1 MRLAKRMK
9 GCVLMFS
16 DIKRKLGEKSKR
28 AVALLATLILLC
40 GFTGCDNKE
49 ANSTPVAESKDSQNS
64 EAKSGNTG
72 SSDDQNG
79 AQSEFDFDE
88 AVKNITLFGQQIS
101 LPCKWSDFGEDF
113 SHDDIFI
120 PADDDLSCNLLY
132 KGKKIGVIFFG
143 NCDVEHSDEIETKPV
158 VCISVGHYD
167 YGYPY
172 DEEEL
177 DWLDRAEY
185 YTGLLEFG
193 FSEFTMGSTE
203 DVILKVL
210 GTPNDRPDGFNC
222 HYLVYDYDN
231 GYLLFIINDDAKR
244 NGRLLEMHVCVEVY

>member
-1 MRLAKRMK
+1 MT
-9 GCVLMFS
+9 
-16 DIKRKLGEKSKR
+16 EKNRILKR
-28 AVALLATLILLC
+28 AAALLLAGVMLL
-40 GFTGCDNKE
+40 GLAGCDRSK
-49 ANSTPVAESKDSQNS
+49 ASDADSGSISSTLTVSDS
-64 EAKSGNTG
+64 ADL
-72 SSDDQNG
+72 SDTQ
-79 AQSEFDFDE
+79 AEFDFDE
-88 AVKNITLFGQQIS
+88 AVKDINLFGHKIS
-101 LPCKWSDFGEDF
+101 LPCMWSDFGEDF
-113 SHDDIFI
+113 SHDDMFI

>member
-1 MRLAKRMK
+1 MTMK
-9 GCVLMFS
+9 NRVL
-16 DIKRKLGEKSKR
+16 KK
-28 AVALLATLILLC
+28 AAALLLAGVMLC
-40 GFTGCDNKE
+40 GLAGCDRSK
-49 ANSTPVAESKDSQNS
+49 ASDADSGSISSTLTVSDSADLSDTQAEFN
-64 EAKSGNTG
+64 
-72 SSDDQNG
+72 
-79 AQSEFDFDE
+79 FDE
-88 AVKNITLFGQQIS
+88 AVKDINLFGHKIS
-101 LPCKWSDFGEDF
+101 LPCMWSDFGEDF
-113 SHDDIFI
+113 SHDDMFI